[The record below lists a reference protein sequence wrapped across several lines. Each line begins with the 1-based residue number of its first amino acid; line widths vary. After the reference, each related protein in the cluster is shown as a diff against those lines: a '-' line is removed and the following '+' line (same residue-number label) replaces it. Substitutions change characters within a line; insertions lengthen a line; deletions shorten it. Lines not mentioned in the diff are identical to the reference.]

1 MKKIKKKIYAKIV
14 FKLISPLAL
23 SSGNNAN
30 SDKDAALDSR
40 GFPYIPASSIAGV
53 CRNALTKE
61 VGDQG
66 ETQYINYYFGYVYKN
81 TGKEDSN
88 AGKTEEQSENS
99 RVIFY
104 DAYINDTSFDN
115 AFRITI
121 RDGVKLNEFK
131 TAVKGAKF
139 DMEVVEPPVEG
150 LSFTTYV
157 AQDIHDNQDKDQIDR
172 IIDLFRSGQL
182 AFGGKTMRG
191 YGLVKL
197 EGFRKAEFSLDQSA
211 DVEKWIS
218 FNMYEDASWDKYG
231 LESSGADYKNTDII
245 ESTSTG
251 HAISEKTNYKLYPSL
266 TLELHP
272 KGAIAI
278 RKYST
283 RPSEAEDMPEPDYE
297 QLTILR
303 RNSAKSNQEKDNDKE
318 VPVIPGTSWAGAFRH
333 RMRSLGLSEASI
345 HDLFGNVSK
354 VDSHKSNISFSESRF
369 KGAKEKVMSRTAI
382 DRFTGGAVE
391 GALYTERIYYGGEA
405 NLIISFRRNL
415 EDQEINILAAT
426 IADLHFGFLAVGGLT
441 SIGRGLFTIDKVN
454 GEEMADSPKV
464 FSFLKEKIEKMQK
477 EEGT

>member
-1 MKKIKKKIYAKIV
+1 MKKIIMKKYAKIV

-53 CRNALTKE
+53 CRSALTKGA
-61 VGDQG
+61 GDRG
-66 ETQYINYYFGYVYKN
+66 ETQYTNYYFGYVYKN
-81 TGKEDSN
+81 TGKEDFN
-88 AGKTEEQSENS
+88 VGKTEEQSENS

-131 TAVKGAKF
+131 TADKGAKF
-139 DMEVVEPPVEG
+139 DMEVVEPPFEG

-157 AQDIHDNQDKDQIDR
+157 SQDIYDIQDQDQIDR
-172 IIDLFRSGQL
+172 IIELFRSGQL

-191 YGLVKL
+191 YGLVAL
-197 EGFRKAEFSLDQSA
+197 EDYRKAEFSLDQSA
-211 DVEKWIS
+211 DVENWIS
-218 FNMYEDASWDKYG
+218 FNMYEDASWDKF
-231 LESSGADYKNTDII
+231 EIEPSDADYKHTDII
-245 ESTSTG
+245 ESASDG
-251 HAISEKTNYKLYPSL
+251 HVISEKTKHKLYNSL

-278 RKYST
+278 RKYSV
-283 RPSEAEDMPEPDYE
+283 RPAAAEDMPEPDYE

-303 RNSAKSNQEKDNDKE
+303 RNSAKSNQEKDNDE
-318 VPVIPGTSWAGAFRH
+318 VVPVIPGTSWAGAFRH
-333 RMRSLGLSEASI
+333 RMRSLGLSETSI

-354 VDSHKSNISFSESRF
+354 KDSHKSNISFSESRF
-369 KGAKEKVMSRTAI
+369 EGAKEKVMTRTAI
-382 DRFTGGAVE
+382 DRFTGGSVK
-391 GALYTERIYYGGEA
+391 GSLYTERIYYGGKA
-405 NLIISFRRNL
+405 DLIIAFRRNL
-415 EDQEINILAAT
+415 TDQEINILAAA

-441 SIGRGLFTIDKVN
+441 SIGRGLFTIEKVN
-454 GEEMADSPKV
+454 DEEMADTQNV
-464 FSFLKEKIEKMQK
+464 FSFLKKKIEEMQK
-477 EEGT
+477 EAC